1 VASRLVYLTTY
12 LIALILFVAYSA
24 AFVSYLTARRYEM
37 PFTGFNGL
45 LEDGTYKLGVLP
57 GSAGL
62 DFFKV
67 MPDSAK
73 F

>member
-24 AFVSYLTARRYEM
+24 AFVSHLAARRYEM
-37 PFTGFNGL
+37 PFTGFNDL
-45 LEDGTYKLGVLP
+45 LEDGTYKLGILS
-57 GSAGL
+57 GSSRV

-67 MPDSAK
+67 MPDSAN